1 MQEKITPMMQQW
13 HHCKSKAKEA
23 LLLFRLGD
31 FYEAFYD
38 DARLLSEAAEV
49 TLTRRGDVPMSGIPA
64 HTLENYL
71 EKLMIKGHLVAI
83 AEQVEEAQQGKG
95 IVKREIARLVS
106 PGAVYTPSL
115 LSEKK
120 NNFFCCIGILN
131 NFYSLSSVD
140 LTTSECKVVEADHF
154 DDITSEL
161 YKLFPTEVLL
171 SEKLI
176 KKHPELQLDLEKN
189 LKARITIKAE
199 WKFEHQYAHE
209 FLKLHFNVHNL
220 DGFGL
225 KGQTCC
231 INTLGALLSH
241 IEEDLCLSIKHIS
254 SCQKYDLKNVLKID
268 PTTCSHLDILKT
280 QSGNETGSLLS
291 HLDRTKTPMGARLF
305 KQWLLNPLLDPVL
318 INDRLDATSELI
330 DYLCT
335 YEISESLG
343 KIKDIQRLILRVAT
357 HHNNPRDIGALKN
370 SLKIIPDL
378 KKAIKGLTHSIF
390 KKIDHSILSF
400 DSLCDEID
408 KTLMD
413 ELPIKIHDGILIKEG
428 VCNELDELKNLKN
441 HSEEFLIKYQE
452 QLKEE
457 TGIKTLKISYSKAFG
472 YLIDVSRGQSSKV
485 PSYFH
490 KRQTLVNNE
499 RFITHELQIFE
510 QKITTAEE
518 KIQKLEH
525 KIYHEL
531 KARVIAHSQ
540 QIQIA
545 AENIAALDC
554 FISLYHLS
562 RLSGYVKPTINN
574 SYDIVIEKGRHPI
587 LDYQLSD
594 GSFVPNDTL
603 LNLTDQ
609 KLALITG
616 PNMAGKSTYIRQT
629 AILTLMAQVGCYIPA
644 QKATFGIVDK
654 IFSRIGA
661 SDDLSRGQS
670 TFMVE
675 MTETANILRHAS
687 ERSLV
692 ILDEIGRG
700 TSTYDGIAIASA
712 VAEYLLTHP
721 TRSCKT
727 LFATHY
733 FELTELEEKFQGAV
747 NYKVLVKEDD
757 EGICLLRKIVR
768 GSADKSYGIHVAK
781 LAGIPYEVLS
791 RANEILK
798 SLETKSSKNSTK
810 KNLFKKEN
818 DQLVLF
824 QESYKSSSYEKII
837 DELKKLDILQTTP
850 LAALNFLEQLVKKL

>member
-38 DARLLSEAAEV
+38 DARLLSEAVEV

-131 NFYSLSSVD
+131 NFYALSSVD

-189 LKARITIKAE
+189 LKARITLKAE
-199 WKFEHQYAHE
+199 WKFEHQYTHE
-209 FLKLHFNVHNL
+209 FLKSHFNVHNL

-225 KGQTCC
+225 KGQTCS

-268 PTTCSHLDILKT
+268 PTTCSHLEILKT
-280 QSGNETGSLLS
+280 QSGNESGSLLA

-330 DYLCT
+330 DYLYT

-343 KIKDIQRLILRVAT
+343 KIKDLQRLILRVAT
-357 HHNNPRDIGALKN
+357 HHNNPRDLGALKN

-378 KKAIKGLTHSIF
+378 KNGIKGLTHSIF

-413 ELPIKIHDGILIKEG
+413 DLPIKIHDGILIKEG
-428 VCNELDELKNLKN
+428 VCKELDELKNLKN

-499 RFITHELQIFE
+499 RFITEELQIFE

-531 KARVIAHSQ
+531 KERVIAHSQ

-562 RLSGYVKPTINN
+562 RLAGYVKPTIDH
-574 SYDIVIEKGRHPI
+574 SYEIIIDKGRHPI
-587 LDYQLSD
+587 LDHQLSD
-594 GSFVPNDTL
+594 ESFVPNDTL

-609 KLALITG
+609 KLVLITG

-733 FELTELEEKFQGAV
+733 FELTELEEKFTGAV

-798 SLETKSSKNSTK
+798 SLETKSAKNSTK
-810 KNLFKKEN
+810 KNLFKKES

-824 QESYKSSSYEKII
+824 QESYKSTSYEKII

-850 LAALNFLEQLVKKL
+850 LAALNFLEQLLKKL